1 MRGSAAG
8 GTLAFLFFFSCI
20 LKGWGTRKE
29 TGSDQPTRITG
40 TWSEVPTRARTF
52 VRQPSASWSP
62 WTPVQRADFESSY
75 VGSWSPEEHS
85 AMTRSWSLGVGQSFP
100 DPPRWIYPTTF
111 FLGAA
116 LTMPWFT
123 INGAVKAFVVILGK
137 KCYMLAQAAYYGP
150 QLIVLIVQT
159 ACDYKLDAALGLRG
173 AFVCRATLSFLF
185 IAIAIIWLAFLNVT
199 LPLLLGISFTV
210 GTFQAIGLGGICQ
223 LAARFS
229 PYAVITFQI
238 GYGFAPVLVIL
249 SCAATGFQRQL
260 PMSASNLSFYGIA
273 AVLPLVGWLVTLLV
287 LFSRAAQPFL
297 TSPPSVALLG
307 QDVASHGDVEG
318 VTAILRYCWQSVVA
332 SYLNFTMG
340 LLVLC
345 LLPYIKGPSWMCQTI
360 VFVNLSSNV
369 VGRAI
374 SLYPPAL
381 TKLACTPARNLK
393 TMLARLAFAVPFL
406 LYILGA
412 LPEMDYVAVVY
423 VGLIAMTAGFISS
436 SVYSSACRA
445 TPKASQPRATLLVN
459 AAMLAGIYTAVC
471 MSITMDGLGLI
482 SS

>member
-1 MRGSAAG
+1 
-8 GTLAFLFFFSCI
+8 
-20 LKGWGTRKE
+20 
-29 TGSDQPTRITG
+29 
-40 TWSEVPTRARTF
+40 
-52 VRQPSASWSP
+52 
-62 WTPVQRADFESSY
+62 
-75 VGSWSPEEHS
+75 
-85 AMTRSWSLGVGQSFP
+85 
-100 DPPRWIYPTTF
+100 
-111 FLGAA
+111 
-116 LTMPWFT
+116 
-123 INGAVKAFVVILGK
+123 
-137 KCYMLAQAAYYGP
+137 
-150 QLIVLIVQT
+150 
-159 ACDYKLDAALGLRG
+159 
-173 AFVCRATLSFLF
+173 
-185 IAIAIIWLAFLNVT
+185 
-199 LPLLLGISFTV
+199 
-210 GTFQAIGLGGICQ
+210 
-223 LAARFS
+223 
-229 PYAVITFQI
+229 VITFQI

-273 AVLPLVGWLVTLLV
+273 AVLPLVGLLVTLLV

-406 LYILGA
+406 LYIFGA
-412 LPEMDYVAVVY
+412 FPEMDYVAVVY